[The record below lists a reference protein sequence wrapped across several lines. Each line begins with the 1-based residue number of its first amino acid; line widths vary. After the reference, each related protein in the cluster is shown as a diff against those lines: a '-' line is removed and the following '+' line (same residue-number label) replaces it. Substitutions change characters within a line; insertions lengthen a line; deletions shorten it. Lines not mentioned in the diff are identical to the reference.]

1 MPHFTHPSP
10 STPTHT
16 HTHTYNAPSHTH
28 RGPDTRACQPLA
40 MSHSM
45 SIPTANGAP
54 HFDKARNNF
63 GRPLGHYKSITK
75 GFPLLSSF
83 RLAAPSSCRWKDRLD
98 ACMENHVMQATRLPA
113 RDRGLV
119 FFFLS
124 SSSIPRAPSARHGMR
139 HNSSNT
145 TTVPV
150 PPTPPPLHA
159 CPSVVKVEQS

>member
-1 MPHFTHPSP
+1 
-10 STPTHT
+10 
-16 HTHTYNAPSHTH
+16 
-28 RGPDTRACQPLA
+28 

-119 FFFLS
+119 FFSFLRLLFLVRPLLAMACAIIRPTQQLCLFLLHLPPCMHAPQSSKS
-124 SSSIPRAPSARHGMR
+124 SSRDHSVSPTRRNSAPAA
-139 HNSSNT
+139 NC
-145 TTVPV
+145 
-150 PPTPPPLHA
+150 PLASHA
-159 CPSVVKVEQS
+159 CMVAWS